1 VLFFLMHVVVRRL
14 LRVFGGG
21 SSVAALEVENAVLRH
36 QLAVLRRT
44 VGRPPLRRRDR
55 VLLAAASTLLPRE
68 RWSVFLVTP
77 QTLLRWH
84 RELVRKKWSYRRRSA
99 GRPPLDR
106 GLGELVLRLGRENPR
121 WGCLRIQGELRK
133 LGIRVGATTIRT
145 ILRRSGLGPA
155 PRRGGP
161 SWSEFLHAQA
171 QGILAADFF
180 TVETAWLRTLYVLFF
195 VELGSRR
202 VHVAGI
208 TANPDSGWMTQQ
220 ARNLSIERR
229 LENVR
234 FLIHDRDAKF
244 SGPFDEILR
253 SERVRVIK
261 TPIRAPRAN
270 AVAERWVRTVRNECL
285 DHLLVFGGRHL
296 ERVLR
301 GYLAHFNAERP
312 HRSLQLVP
320 PAGAPRSRGSPS
332 AGIRRRDVVAGLIHE
347 YYAAAA

>member
-1 VLFFLMHVVVRRL
+1 
-14 LRVFGGG
+14 VFGGG

-44 VGRPPLRRRDR
+44 VERPPLLRRDR

-68 RWSVFLVTP
+68 RWSVFRVTP

-99 GRPPLDR
+99 RRPRLDR
-106 GLGELVLRLGRENPR
+106 EVGELVLRLGRENPR

-133 LGIRVGATTIRT
+133 LGMRVGATTIRSV
-145 ILRRSGLGPA
+145 LRRSGLGPA
-155 PRRGGP
+155 PRRRGP

-171 QGILAADFF
+171 QGILACDFF

-202 VHVAGI
+202 VHLAGV
-208 TANPDSGWMTQQ
+208 TANPDRAWVSQQ
-220 ARNLSIERR
+220 ARNLAIEGR

-234 FLIHDRDAKF
+234 SLLHDRDAKF
-244 SGPFDEILR
+244 SGPFDALIR
-253 SERVRVIK
+253 SEGVRVIR

-285 DHLLVFGGRHL
+285 DHLLVFGRRHL
-296 ERVLR
+296 EQILR
-301 GYLAHFNAERP
+301 SYLAHFNAERP

-320 PAGAPRSRGSPS
+320 PADAPRSRGSPP
-332 AGIRRRDVVAGLIHE
+332 AEILRRDVVGGLIHE
-347 YYAAAA
+347 Y

>member
-1 VLFFLMHVVVRRL
+1 
-14 LRVFGGG
+14 
-21 SSVAALEVENAVLRH
+21 
-36 QLAVLRRT
+36 
-44 VGRPPLRRRDR
+44 
-55 VLLAAASTLLPRE
+55 
-68 RWSVFLVTP
+68 
-77 QTLLRWH
+77 
-84 RELVRKKWSYRRRSA
+84 
-99 GRPPLDR
+99 
-106 GLGELVLRLGRENPR
+106 
-121 WGCLRIQGELRK
+121 
-133 LGIRVGATTIRT
+133 
-145 ILRRSGLGPA
+145 
-155 PRRGGP
+155 
-161 SWSEFLHAQA
+161 
-171 QGILAADFF
+171 
-180 TVETAWLRTLYVLFF
+180 LYVLFF